1 LFKLYEHILYRTKG
15 DTLMLLKEG
24 SRGQEVIELQQAL
37 EIEVDGVFGEDTK
50 RAVMAYQ
57 ESNGL
62 LVDGIVGSQTLAA
75 IRQAH
80 ATTDNSEKV
89 YSPYENLNVH
99 KYFLPK
105 SEYLHGP
112 TNKEYLFLHHTAGW
126 NNPYKTVDGWAKD
139 DRGTIA
145 TEFVLGGR
153 SVKGNNDRYDG
164 ELVQCLPQGGYGW
177 HLGKNGSQYM
187 HTHSVAI
194 EICNFSYAVNEKT
207 YVGTPISPDQIVTLP
222 QPFRNHS
229 QWHTYS
235 DKQIETL
242 RLFIL
247 WIAER
252 DSIDIR
258 DGLVA
263 EINKNGVKAFE
274 FNQDAYDGKTKGM
287 WTHTNT
293 RKDKFDLF
301 PQPNLMDMLTE
312 L

>member
-1 LFKLYEHILYRTKG
+1 
-15 DTLMLLKEG
+15 MLLKEG
-24 SRGQEVIELQQAL
+24 SRGQEVAELQQAL
-37 EIEVDGVFGEDTK
+37 GIDGDGVFGVGT
-50 RAVMAYQ
+50 RAAVESYQ
-57 ESNGL
+57 QKNGL
-62 LVDGIVGSQTLAA
+62 LVDGIVGPQTLAA
-75 IRQAH
+75 IREAN

-89 YSPYENLNVH
+89 YSPSQDLLVN

-105 SEYLHGP
+105 GEYREGP
-112 TNKEYLFLHHTAGW
+112 TQKEFLFLHHTAGW

-139 DRGTIA
+139 DRGSIA

-153 SVKGNNDRYDG
+153 SVRGDDDHYDG
-164 ELVQCLPQGGYGW
+164 ELVQCLPEGGYGW

-194 EICNFSYAVNEKT
+194 EVCNFSYAVDGKT
-207 YVGTPISPDQIVTLP
+207 YVNTPIAADQIVTLSE
-222 QPFRNHS
+222 PFRGHS
-229 QWHTYS
+229 QWHAYS

-247 WIAER
+247 WMAER
-252 DSIDIR
+252 DSIEVR

-263 EINKNGVKAFE
+263 EIKKKGAKAFE
-274 FNQDAYDGKTKGM
+274 FNKDAYNGRIKGM

-301 PQPNLMDMLTE
+301 PQTSLIDML
-312 L
+312 LSL